1 MQLYGPSLVAD
12 STFPETPVVGTLVFK
27 DKRVYIAAELQT
39 GVPVWVPL
47 TNEIA
52 SYIHNETVGATS
64 WTVTHDLNSGAP
76 LVQVYDENHEVI
88 IPDSII
94 PTDNNE
100 LVVGFSASQ
109 TGVAVIMANTT
120 TEGTDRSGLQFS
132 YEQSFSAATTV
143 VVTHNLG
150 YYPIVRVFVGTNEVQ
165 PDSTIHDSIM
175 QTTVT
180 FSGSTTGVIRTM

>member
-12 STFPETPVVGTLVFK
+12 STFPDSPVVGTLVFK

-47 TNEIA
+47 TNEIS
-52 SYIHNETVGATS
+52 SYIYNETVGSTS

-88 IPDSII
+88 IPDTIV

-100 LVVGFSASQ
+100 LVVTFSNSQ

-120 TEGTDRSGLQFS
+120 SEGTDRSGLQFT
-132 YEQSFSAATTV
+132 YEQSFTSVTSVA
-143 VVTHNLG
+143 VTHNLG
-150 YYPIVRVFVGTNEVQ
+150 YNPIVRVFIGTSEVQ
-165 PDSTIHDSIM
+165 PQSVIHDSIM
-175 QTTVT
+175 QATVT
-180 FSGSTTGVIRTM
+180 FSGAQTGVIRTM

>member
-12 STFPETPVVGTLVFK
+12 STFPDSPVVGTLVFK

-47 TNEIA
+47 TNEIS
-52 SYIHNETVGATS
+52 SYIYNETVGSTS

-88 IPDSII
+88 IPDTIV

-100 LVVGFSASQ
+100 LVVTFSNSQ

-120 TEGTDRSGLQFS
+120 SEGTDRSGLQFT
-132 YEQSFSAATTV
+132 YEQAFTSATSVA
-143 VVTHNLG
+143 VTHNLG
-150 YYPIVRVFVGTNEVQ
+150 YNPIVRVFIGTSEVQ
-165 PDSTIHDSIM
+165 PQSVIHDSIM
-175 QTTVT
+175 QATVT
-180 FSGSTTGVIRTM
+180 FSGAQTGVIRTM